1 MVGAEQRIKKMPETI
16 TQSDGVVLTLP
27 NINVSNTVNC
37 SHHTSI
43 DGIALEV
50 TMAVRYLLADRE
62 RIRTEL
68 ADVKAELDKLR

>member
-1 MVGAEQRIKKMPETI
+1 MTDTI
-16 TQSDGVVLTLP
+16 TRSDGVVLELQSI
-27 NINVSNTVNC
+27 NISNTHNC

-50 TMAVRYLLADRE
+50 TMAIRYLLADRE
-62 RIRTEL
+62 RIKTEL

>member
-1 MVGAEQRIKKMPETI
+1 MPETI
-16 TQSDGVVLTLP
+16 TRSDGVVLTLP
-27 NINVSNTVNC
+27 DINIANTRTC
-37 SHHTSI
+37 THHTSI
-43 DGIALEV
+43 DGIALEI